1 MLRKLTFR
9 LAIFLL
15 ILWVIPAYAQLPQYQ
30 NFCQT
35 GGQQVNTQGLLS
47 STRVQ
52 ASYPSCTVTVRNAG
66 TSTISTI
73 FSTAGGGALG
83 NPFTANVDGS
93 FLFFAASSPCY
104 DVTISGGTPPNAMP
118 APFTFSNVCL
128 SGGGG
133 GGGGVSIVNGTANQI
148 NVVNPATTPTLS
160 IANPFTFPGPYRQTG
175 SLSGTV
181 TVQPQATAGT
191 WTWQWPNSPG
201 AAGQCLS
208 TDGTGLTN
216 WAVCSGGS
224 GSPGGAPTQ
233 IQFNNAG
240 NFGGIPNVI
249 PGSSLVSQGTGTTPT
264 FQTKAI
270 YDTRDWMTCD
280 GNGTTGTDASSGM
293 NALLAAIGTTEATI
307 RFTGSTTNS
316 ATCRIGNIFF
326 GSNITL
332 DFSGGGAIQLIS
344 SSTPIG
350 SGSYVSG
357 TSVECGA
364 GITCALPAFSVS
376 AGNTIVV
383 AEAPYP
389 GFTFRTTKVT
399 DTCGN
404 FYIHA
409 FQSLANQPR
418 NQGAWIASNVNGGTC
433 TITATANGSLTTH
446 MMLAAQVSGMGPVT
460 SLNASASN
468 NNTGLTMSS
477 GSVTTLTGAFL
488 LAFGGQPF
496 TAETCTAGAGYTQ
509 PPGLAGQSA
518 TGAICAEY
526 LNASAGGS
534 TSATQT
540 ISVNPS
546 PATWVYSLIALKP
559 GNATATIWGGIID
572 PDQHQILYNADSGTG
587 HGVVDFTGS
596 GITQDVCPE
605 WWGAGTNA
613 TAAVN
618 TPAIQAAF
626 WAAFGGGL
634 TQPRTNASLLSV
646 YNRPLRIGGLYSIND
661 EIKMY
666 DVLGFRIYGV
676 NRLSSGFVQTASN
689 KRIIDGQSDA
699 YGQFADITFTSSASS
714 TLPQVDLDY
723 NGVATPG
730 DLRPQFIDFD
740 RVNFVGNGLAAQG
753 LLLAKSGGGAQG
765 SNIYCRD
772 CAAQNFTVAAWQI
785 GTATAI
791 ATNALAIGF
800 SGDIQGC
807 PFAGILSYGGGYISF
822 GDGVEESSMENGFST
837 QTGFDM
843 YCVATQGPCSMDYMR
858 SESRRLISG
867 NDIVLHKSRMIN
879 QASLLPPGTTF
890 PVGSLMTGTA
900 VGGDG
905 AFYSVTNN
913 GGPAGGIG
921 TVASPLR
928 ASSGTTTTLVDTNQT
943 IAGSVT
949 LGKFGTVSSEVVTQA
964 VTGSTGTV
972 LTAPTSIGT
981 VTGTL
986 TSGLFTGLETITQA
1000 VTGVTAVLQFPTPNN
1015 SGPVPLTAN
1024 NFSGTADNTHIWTGG
1039 TSGATWTPSSAP
1051 VFSVSNPPMLITAAT
1066 GVPDNSH
1073 NWVGSSGA
1081 VYVPTGL
1088 PINQAAFTVNAFTGM
1103 FVSILTGKSAG
1114 CYGVVTSNTATDITF
1129 TAGWTTRYFKLGCP
1143 APDTSS
1149 AFVVEPGWNHGTVT
1163 SGGMTMV
1170 YQNENAIDCQNP
1182 IGTSNCAP
1190 TGRLEDVIIAGGKV
1204 NLSASMV
1211 IDNLLV
1217 YRQDWYGSIQGNPQS
1232 CCDMLSNWDVRVVS
1246 TVGPTNIP
1254 YQGAFYQSWTL
1265 PSTTGV
1271 SYTGSLQQRLGTK
1284 ALVWDV
1290 GNVNEGNPPGNTS
1303 ANSVWIG
1310 GRTDNGAGV
1319 DATRNI
1325 LEFGGMLGRGA
1336 PLPST
1341 ANGFNTTDQAGAE
1354 TPITGGPSTG
1364 TGLGGPVCFYTSN
1377 ATGSSATVN
1386 SGLKRWCVSAV
1397 GHWLAQLDNTYD
1409 IGAAGATRPRR
1420 VYVGTDFVGPIG
1432 ATTPSTGSFT
1442 TLTVG
1447 SGTAV
1452 ALIKFATDTPGAITV
1467 NAGTCTDRGVAIAG
1481 SSTTATIQ
1489 ISAAY
1494 ALDANI
1500 LVSPAQAVAGTAHYR
1515 ICNPTGGNIT
1525 LNAAAAFNI
1534 SVMQ

>member
-1 MLRKLTFR
+1 MYFKKRLFIILT
-9 LAIFLL
+9 L
-15 ILWVIPAYAQLPQYQ
+15 ILLVSPFAAAQLTTVSALVQDTAGSKYVNCSYVVDFVPNPNQATPYSIGGNQSFQTQYPTSRCDGFGNLQ
-30 NFCQT
+30 IQLPDN
-35 GGQQVNTQGLLS
+35 VNTIFPTDSQWRFSICSATGYSPGNQFCFAVVLPVTGATESITSILTPAAPILPLGYPFPLTSKGDLFGFGTTPLRVPVGSDGQCLVADSTQLTGL
-47 STRVQ
+47 R
-52 ASYPSCTVTVRNAG
+52 YGSC
-66 TSTISTI
+66 
-73 FSTAGGGALG
+73 
-83 NPFTANVDGS
+83 
-93 FLFFAASSPCY
+93 
-104 DVTISGGTPPNAMP
+104 
-118 APFTFSNVCL
+118 
-128 SGGGG
+128 GGGG
-133 GGGGVSIVNGTANQI
+133 GGGGL
-148 NVVNPATTPTLS
+148 PD
-160 IANPFTFPGPYRQTG
+160 
-175 SLSGTV
+175 
-181 TVQPQATAGT
+181 
-191 WTWQWPNSPG
+191 PG
-201 AAGQCLS
+201 ANGIVLRTALNTTAAVTNVPAGS
-208 TDGTGLTN
+208 
-216 WAVCSGGS
+216 A
-224 GSPGGAPTQ
+224 
-233 IQFNNAG
+233 
-240 NFGGIPNVI
+240 
-249 PGSSLVSQGTGTTPT
+249 LVSGASPT
-264 FQTKAI
+264 YQAKAI

-307 RFTGSTTNS
+307 HFVGSTTAS

-344 SSTPIG
+344 SSTAIG
-350 SGSYVSG
+350 GGVYVSG
-357 TSVECGA
+357 TSVECGS
-364 GITCALPAFSVS
+364 GTTCALPAFAVS
-376 AGNTIVV
+376 GGNTIIV

-409 FQSLANQPR
+409 FQSLANQGR

-460 SLNASASN
+460 SLNASASSN
-468 NNTGLTMSS
+468 STGTTMSS
-477 GSVTTLTGAFL
+477 GSVSTLTGAFL

-496 TAETCTAGAGYTQ
+496 TAETCTVGAGYTQ
-509 PPGLAGQSA
+509 PAGLAGQSA
-518 TGAICAEY
+518 SGFLCAEY
-526 LNASAGGS
+526 NNASAGGS

-540 ISVNPS
+540 ITVNPS
-546 PATWVYSLIALKP
+546 PGTWVYSLIALKP
-559 GNATATIWGGIID
+559 GNATATIWGGIIN
-572 PDQHQILYNADSGTG
+572 PDQHQIFYNADSQTG

-596 GITQDVCPE
+596 GIIQDVYPE

-634 TQPRTNASLLSV
+634 TQARTNASLLSV

-666 DVLGFRIYGV
+666 DVLGFKIYGV

-699 YGQFADITFTSSASS
+699 YGHFADMTFNTAASS

-753 LLLAKSGGGAQG
+753 MLLAKSGGGAQG

-785 GTATAI
+785 GAANAI

-807 PFAGILSYGGGYISF
+807 PAYGILSYGGGYISF

-843 YCVATQGPCSMDYMR
+843 ACVATQGPCSMDYMR

-879 QASLLPPGTTF
+879 QAFTVIPGTTD
-890 PVGSLMTGTA
+890 PVNSLVTGTGI
-900 VGGDG
+900 GGDG
-905 AFYSVTNN
+905 AFYTVTNN
-913 GGPAGGIG
+913 GGAFGGVG
-921 TVASPLR
+921 TVVAPLR
-928 ASSGTTTTLVDTNQT
+928 ANSGSATTIVDTNQT

-949 LGKFGTVSSEVVTQA
+949 ILKFGLTANEVVTQA
-964 VTGSTGTV
+964 VTGATGTV
-972 LTAPTSIGT
+972 LTAPTSNATI
-981 VTGTL
+981 TGNL
-986 TSGLFTGLETITQA
+986 TSGVFVFADTAQQA
-1000 VTGVTAVLQFPTPNN
+1000 VTGVTCTIGAGNTVTLFNCT
-1015 SGPVPLTAN
+1015 
-1024 NFSGTADNTHIWTGG
+1024 NFSGTADNTHIWTDTTSLG
-1039 TSGATWTPSSAP
+1039 TFTPTGAP
-1051 VFSVSNPPMLITAAT
+1051 VFAVSNPPMLITVAS
-1066 GVPDNSH
+1066 GVPDNTH
-1073 NWVGSSGA
+1073 DWVGGSNGGHYTPTA
-1081 VYVPTGL
+1081 VPA
-1088 PINQAAFTVNAFTGM
+1088 NQAAFTVNAFTGM
-1103 FVSILTGKSAG
+1103 FASILTGKNAG
-1114 CYGVVTSNTATDITF
+1114 CYGVVTSNTATSITF
-1129 TAGWTTRYFKLGCP
+1129 TAGWTTRYTKLQCLS
-1143 APDTSS
+1143 PDTTST
-1149 AFVVEPGWNHGTVT
+1149 FVVEPGWNHGTVT
-1163 SGGMTMV
+1163 SGGMTLQ
-1170 YQNENAIDCQNP
+1170 YQDEFAIDCQNP
-1182 IGTSNCAP
+1182 LGTSNCNP
-1190 TGRLEDVIIAGGKV
+1190 TGRLEDVIIAGGRVKGSPFMSV
-1204 NLSASMV
+1204 
-1211 IDNLLV
+1211 DNLLV
-1217 YRQDWYGSIQGNPQS
+1217 YRQDWFDTAGAGFWSG
-1232 CCDMLSNWDVRVVS
+1232 CCEGYNDFDKVRVIS
-1246 TVGPTNIP
+1246 SAAPTDIGH
-1254 YQGAFYQSWTL
+1254 QGAYYQAWTL
-1265 PSTTGV
+1265 PAITGV
-1271 SYTGSLQQRLGTK
+1271 SYSGADQQRLGTK
-1284 ALVWDV
+1284 VLVWDT
-1290 GNVNEGNPPGNTS
+1290 GNININNPPANTS
-1303 ANSVWIG
+1303 ASSVWIG
-1310 GRTDNGAGV
+1310 GRSDPGAGA
-1319 DATRNI
+1319 DITRNI
-1325 LEFGGMLGRGA
+1325 LEIGGMIGSGA
-1336 PLPST
+1336 PLPSA
-1341 ANGFNTTDQAGAE
+1341 ANSYNLTDQTGKE
-1354 TPITGGPSTG
+1354 TDITGGPSTG
-1364 TGLGGPVCFYTSN
+1364 AGLGGPVCFWTSN

-1386 SGLKRWCVSAV
+1386 SGLKRWCVSAL

-1432 ATTPSTGSFT
+1432 ATTPNTGSFT

-1452 ALIKFATDTPGAITV
+1452 SLIKFATDTPGAITV

-1481 SSTTATIQ
+1481 SSVTATIQ

-1534 SVMQ
+1534 SVIQ